1 MAQHNNHNTQFTRL
15 TLEAN
20 KEQRVLWFAANDPD
34 AALQH
39 QEFLLKDKRNGWI
52 FPHSEIQFSLNKKK
66 QKQTP
71 PPWKYSQTKALE
83 TYL

>member
-1 MAQHNNHNTQFTRL
+1 MRVQVQQMVILCTNVPEEERKCNDGHEIAQHNNHNTQFTRL

-39 QEFLLKDKRNGWI
+39 QEFLLKDKRNG
-52 FPHSEIQFSLNKKK
+52 
-66 QKQTP
+66 
-71 PPWKYSQTKALE
+71 
-83 TYL
+83 

>member
-1 MAQHNNHNTQFTRL
+1 MVIFCTNVPEEERKCNDGHEMAQHNNHNTQFTRL

-39 QEFLLKDKRNGWI
+39 QEFLLKDKRNG
-52 FPHSEIQFSLNKKK
+52 
-66 QKQTP
+66 
-71 PPWKYSQTKALE
+71 
-83 TYL
+83 

>member
-39 QEFLLKDKRNGWI
+39 QEFLLKDKRNG
-52 FPHSEIQFSLNKKK
+52 
-66 QKQTP
+66 
-71 PPWKYSQTKALE
+71 
-83 TYL
+83 

>member
-1 MAQHNNHNTQFTRL
+1 MRVQVQQMVIFCTNVPEEERKCKDGHEMAQHNHNTQFTRL

-39 QEFLLKDKRNGWI
+39 QEFLLKDKRNG
-52 FPHSEIQFSLNKKK
+52 
-66 QKQTP
+66 
-71 PPWKYSQTKALE
+71 
-83 TYL
+83 

>member
-1 MAQHNNHNTQFTRL
+1 MAQHNHNTQFTRL

-39 QEFLLKDKRNGWI
+39 QEFLLKDKRNG
-52 FPHSEIQFSLNKKK
+52 
-66 QKQTP
+66 
-71 PPWKYSQTKALE
+71 
-83 TYL
+83 

>member
-52 FPHSEIQFSLNKKK
+52 FPFRDPVFLKKNKKTPQKKPPLPENIHK
-66 QKQTP
+66 QKP
-71 PPWKYSQTKALE
+71 
-83 TYL
+83 

>member
-1 MAQHNNHNTQFTRL
+1 MAQHNHNTQFTRL

-52 FPHSEIQFSLNKKK
+52 FPFRDPVFLKINKNKPPLPENIHK
-66 QKQTP
+66 Q
-71 PPWKYSQTKALE
+71 ALE